1 MKTSSSHARTPR
13 SRRTR
18 RWAVLAAAALAA
30 TSLAQATAFANHT
43 VSLAGS
49 NFEIDTDANLSVEH
63 ASPSID
69 WMTVNQQGGS
79 DLATGQND
87 NSFGQG
93 TKEDTAVPSVV
104 TGGIP
109 NNKSDLLNFG
119 FYLETISPTQQFLH
133 LYWQRVQEPSGTTN
147 MDFEFN
153 KNKVS
158 GAGAVLSANGVTP
171 VRSEGDLLLQY
182 DLSQGGTNPTL
193 WLSSWKTTGASSQCE
208 ASNSVPCW
216 STKVNLTSSNIA
228 TGSINTAPILN
239 AVSDGLGAMSSRTFG
254 EATVDWDQIAGGSSC
269 TSFGS
274 AYLKSRSSD
283 TFTSALK
290 DFIAPVGT
298 GFDSCGSVR
307 WLKKDDTGALLAGA
321 TFQVCQTHSYNP
333 GTATYT
339 DITDVCVTSILDNS
353 SPDTDAT
360 SGEFQVDGKPLGRYV
375 ITETAAPTGYD
386 IVTGPVTVNV
396 TSATVFSAAVDF
408 VNNPQMKVIVL
419 TCNTVTE
426 KLVDSTVTIDDN
438 NAATVDDRKATLTGS
453 AFDSLCGTGGAVYD
467 NLPWNTYSGT
477 VEVPDQA
484 PSFP

>member
-1 MKTSSSHARTPR
+1 M
-13 SRRTR
+13 
-18 RWAVLAAAALAA
+18 
-30 TSLAQATAFANHT
+30 
-43 VSLAGS
+43 
-49 NFEIDTDANLSVEH
+49 
-63 ASPSID
+63 
-69 WMTVNQQGGS
+69 
-79 DLATGQND
+79 
-87 NSFGQG
+87 
-93 TKEDTAVPSVV
+93 
-104 TGGIP
+104 
-109 NNKSDLLNFG
+109 
-119 FYLETISPTQQFLH
+119 
-133 LYWQRVQEPSGTTN
+133 
-147 MDFEFN
+147 
-153 KNKVS
+153 
-158 GAGAVLSANGVTP
+158 
-171 VRSEGDLLLQY
+171 
-182 DLSQGGTNPTL
+182 
-193 WLSSWKTTGASSQCE
+193 
-208 ASNSVPCW
+208 
-216 STKVNLTSSNIA
+216 
-228 TGSINTAPILN
+228 
-239 AVSDGLGAMSSRTFG
+239 
-254 EATVDWDQIAGGSSC
+254 
-269 TSFGS
+269 
-274 AYLKSRSSD
+274 
-283 TFTSALK
+283 
-290 DFIAPVGT
+290 
-298 GFDSCGSVR
+298 R

-339 DITDVCVTSILDNS
+339 DIADVCVTSILDNS